1 VTVVVAIA
9 VVMASLARF
18 FELMPPV
25 FGLPAV
31 LTVPADSLFQILFG
45 LVNFSLALFVA
56 VVGVCLWRAAQQ
68 QQPEHRSSKQSGLS
82 GILEHSGSLS
92 TEIIVPLTGPSC

>member
-18 FELMPPV
+18 FELAPPV
-25 FGLPAV
+25 LRLPAV
-31 LTVPADSLFQILFG
+31 LAVPAHSPPQILFG
-45 LVNFSLALFVA
+45 LVNFSLAPFVA
-56 VVGVCLWRAAQQ
+56 VAGVCEWRAAQH

-82 GILEHSGSLS
+82 EILEHSASLS
-92 TEIIVPLTGPSC
+92 TEIIVPLTGGSC